1 LLTHF
6 TIFTPFQKQ
15 AFAMSLSTLESK
27 KDLKVSQIAEHIIG
41 SEIIKL
47 AAEVNEK
54 IKKGEKIF
62 NLTIGDFNPKI
73 FSIPVGLKQAIVDAY
88 NNDETNYPV
97 AEGMP
102 ELRSA
107 VSAFLKR
114 KGGLDYAADEIVIAG
129 GARPVIYAI
138 FRALVDVGDMVL
150 FPSPSWNNN
159 HYTYLNW
166 AKQQIIETKPGNK
179 FMPTA
184 EELMP
189 YIGKASLV
197 ALCSPLNPTGTTFK
211 KTDLEN
217 ICDLILAEN
226 KKRETENKKAVYL
239 MYDQIYWNL
248 TFGDTRHYDPV
259 SLRPEMRHYTV
270 FVDGISKSLASTGV
284 RVGWTFGP
292 QKITDKIKSILTHV
306 GAWAPKA
313 EQVATAKFLND
324 TVAYDAFLEDI
335 SKKVNDRL
343 VGFHQGFQE
352 LKKEGYK
359 VESIAPEGAIYLTV
373 QFAMHGQKTAEGE
386 VLATTMEI
394 TKYILDEAKVAIV
407 PFYAFGSS
415 HDSSWYRLSVG
426 TCKLEDV
433 NQIIS
438 NLRSALKKLS

>member
-1 LLTHF
+1 MS
-6 TIFTPFQKQ
+6 TP
-15 AFAMSLSTLESK
+15 TLQPK
-27 KDLKVSQIAEHIIG
+27 KDLKVSRIAENIIG

-54 IKKGEKIF
+54 IRNGDKIY

-73 FSIPVGLKQAIVDAY
+73 FPIPAGLKAAIIEAY
-88 NNDETNYPV
+88 TNDETNYPV

-102 ELRSA
+102 DLRNA
-107 VSAFLKR
+107 VSALLKR
-114 KGGLDYAADEIVIAG
+114 KGGLDYRNDEIVIAG

-138 FRALVDVGDMVL
+138 FRALVDIDDTVL
-150 FPSPSWNNN
+150 FPVPSWNNN

-166 AKQQIIETKPGNK
+166 AKQQIVETRAENK

-184 EELMP
+184 AELAP
-189 YIGKASLV
+189 FIGKASLV
-197 ALCSPLNPTGTTFK
+197 ALCSPLNPTGTTFR

-226 KKRETENKKAVYL
+226 KKREAENKKVLYL

-248 TFGDTRHYDPV
+248 CFGETVHYDPV
-259 SLRPEMRHYTV
+259 SLRPAMREYTV

-284 RVGWTFGP
+284 RVGWAFGP
-292 QKITDKIKSILTHV
+292 KKIVDKIKSILTHV

-313 EQVATAKFLND
+313 EQLATAKFLND
-324 TVAYDAFLEDI
+324 VPAYDQYIEDI
-335 SKKVNDRL
+335 RSKVNDRL
-343 VGFHQGFQE
+343 VAFHKGFQT
-352 LKKEGYK
+352 LKQEGFK

-373 QFAMHGQKTAEGE
+373 QFAMHGQKTAGGH
-386 VLATTMEI
+386 VLATTMDV
-394 TKYILDEAKVAIV
+394 TKYVLDEAKVALV
-407 PFYAFGSS
+407 PFYAFGAT

-433 NQIIS
+433 DLIIS
-438 NLRSALKKLS
+438 NLRNAFKKLS

>member
-1 LLTHF
+1 
-6 TIFTPFQKQ
+6 
-15 AFAMSLSTLESK
+15 MSPTTVESK
-27 KDLKVSQIAEHIIG
+27 KELKVSQIAENIIG

-54 IKKGEKIF
+54 IRAGEKIY

-73 FSIPVGLKQAIVDAY
+73 FPIPAGLKKAIVDAY
-88 NNDETNYPV
+88 NSDETNYPV

-102 ELRSA
+102 DLRNA

-114 KGGLDYAADEIVIAG
+114 KGGLDYKADEIVIAG

-138 FRALVDVGDMVL
+138 FRALVDVNDVVL

-166 AKQQIIETKPGNK
+166 AKPQIIETKAENK

-184 EELMP
+184 EELKP
-189 YIGKASLV
+189 FIGQASLV
-197 ALCSPLNPTGTTFK
+197 ALCSPLNPTGTTFRRS
-211 KTDLEN
+211 DLEN
-217 ICDLILAEN
+217 ICDLILEEN
-226 KKRETENKKAVYL
+226 KKREAAGKKALYL

-248 TFGDTRHYDPV
+248 TFGETRHYDPV

-292 QKITDKIKSILTHV
+292 KKITDKIKSILTHV

-313 EQVATAKFLND
+313 EQVATAQFLND
-324 TVAYDAFLEDI
+324 TVAYDAFLDDI
-335 SKKVNDRL
+335 REKISARL
-343 VGFHQGFQE
+343 TGFHTGFQA
-352 LKKEGYK
+352 LKKEGFW
-359 VESIAPEGAIYLTV
+359 VDSIAPEGAIYLTV
-373 QFAMHGQKTAEGE
+373 QFAMHGQKTAEGK
-386 VLATTMEI
+386 VLATTMDI
-394 TKYILDEAKVAIV
+394 TKYILDEAKVALV

-415 HDSSWYRLSVG
+415 HDSNWYRLSVG

-433 NQIIS
+433 DQIIS
-438 NLRSALKKLS
+438 NLRNALKKLS